1 MKKFQ
6 EFITESGP
14 RIKRVRVRIRGGKV
28 QRNVR
33 VSNVRGFT
41 MRGGKLVKMSAIER
55 LHRKRG
61 ARRGKIKRRAKQARI
76 RLKMMRSLRKRHSM
90 GLR

>member
-1 MKKFQ
+1 MKSFQ

-14 RIKRVRVRIRGGKV
+14 RIKRVRVRIRNGKV

-76 RLKMMRSLRKRHSM
+76 RLKTMRSMRKRHSM
-90 GLR
+90 GL